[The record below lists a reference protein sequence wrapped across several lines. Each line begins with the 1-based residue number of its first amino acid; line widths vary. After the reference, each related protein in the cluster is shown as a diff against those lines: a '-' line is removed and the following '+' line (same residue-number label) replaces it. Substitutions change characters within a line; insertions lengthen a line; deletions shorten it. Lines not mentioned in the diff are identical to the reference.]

1 MLVVDGCLLLVSNQ
15 LPITHYQLP
24 ITNYPLPITHY
35 QLPITNYPL
44 PINIKNPPLL
54 QGRGVLF
61 VDVPDESVDAKSE
74 QNHSLI
80 TPSLTSGQQQNNRN
94 FH

>member
-15 LPITHYQLP
+15 LPITH
-24 ITNYPLPITHY
+24 
-35 QLPITNYPL
+35 YPL

-80 TPSLTSGQQQNNRN
+80 TPSLTGGQQQNNRN